1 MILQRIDVI
10 LRNGCFVTVTMWYYG
25 IKVILKDQC
34 DIIGSMWYY
43 NVIYAITE
51 SVCYC
56 TKWFEITNN
65 SFIITTQP
73 TFKNF
78 ELKIP
83 FSCSIGQ
90 IKPFSN

>member
-1 MILQRIDVI
+1 VILQRIDVI
-10 LRNGCFVTVTMWYYG
+10 LRNGCSVTESMWYYG

-56 TKWFEITNN
+56 IIDLKLQIIVPKTEVEQLN
-65 SFIITTQP
+65 SY
-73 TFKNF
+73 
-78 ELKIP
+78 EE
-83 FSCSIGQ
+83 
-90 IKPFSN
+90 